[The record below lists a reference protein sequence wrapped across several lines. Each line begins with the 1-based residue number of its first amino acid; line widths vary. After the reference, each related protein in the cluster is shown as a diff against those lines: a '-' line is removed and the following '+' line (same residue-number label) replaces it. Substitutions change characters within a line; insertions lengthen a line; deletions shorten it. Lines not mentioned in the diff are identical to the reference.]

1 MVDGLHIHIQNRT
14 MKPLVIAV
22 SEARRELQ
30 EVGEM
35 VGAI

>member
-14 MKPLVIAV
+14 MKLLAISLNGMEGVGW
-22 SEARRELQ
+22 
-30 EVGEM
+30 GEM